1 VVADILRTVDW
12 FVPNAKVTIPTYD
25 LGSNAEQPSFFQ
37 HLQFNIQAQDVELLE
52 QNDQS
57 TTTEMRFTGRQNVV
71 ELRPGL
77 ETAAPRILLQLLR
90 QKVMNTETVLSS
102 TQVDPNHESF
112 DWVVFVSRSKDQ
124 QFSPNRCV
132 KSYLLKTKSEF
143 L

>member
-1 VVADILRTVDW
+1 MVADILRTVDW
-12 FVPNAKVTIPTYD
+12 FVPNVKVTIPTYD
-25 LGSNAEQPSFFQ
+25 LGSNAEQPYFFQ
-37 HLQFNIQAQDVELLE
+37 RLQFNIQAQDVELLE
-52 QNDQS
+52 QNDQRK
-57 TTTEMRFTGRQNVV
+57 TTEMRFTRRQNV

-90 QKVMNTETVLSS
+90 QKVMKTETVLSS
-102 TQVDPNHESF
+102 TRIDPNHESF

-132 KSYLLKTKSEF
+132 NSYLLKTRSKF